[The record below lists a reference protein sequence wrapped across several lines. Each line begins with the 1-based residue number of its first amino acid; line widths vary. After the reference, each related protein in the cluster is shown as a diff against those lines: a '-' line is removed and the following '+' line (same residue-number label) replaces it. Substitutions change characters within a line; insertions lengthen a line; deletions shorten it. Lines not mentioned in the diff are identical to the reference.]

1 MPGTADARMARLK
14 LTFFAPWG
22 KLPSYI
28 INPREPSVLKKR
40 ADTGSLNLSCRPLLS
55 RREGKEILE

>member
-1 MPGTADARMARLK
+1 MPGTADAQMARLK

-28 INPREPSVLKKR
+28 INPREPSELKKR